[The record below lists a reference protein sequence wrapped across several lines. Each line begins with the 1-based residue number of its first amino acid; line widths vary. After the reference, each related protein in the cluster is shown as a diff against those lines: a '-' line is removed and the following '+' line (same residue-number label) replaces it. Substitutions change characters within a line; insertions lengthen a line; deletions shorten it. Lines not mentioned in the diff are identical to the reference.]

1 MYTFEDICPPVYR
14 HIVWALE
21 FVRAPSDSELILGS
35 NSESNWENW
44 SNPGK
49 AESLLEIWDKRWYFI
64 QVYNVWFQ
72 QILRITLKAR
82 NKHPSFEDEGSW
94 VTKKLHIL
102 PKQTSSV
109 SGEPEFEPLSVG
121 LQSPCFSHSITL
133 PLSKPLFYFIHSKSY
148 STFDS
153 IQYARIWID
162 KILFIPLI

>member
-1 MYTFEDICPPVYR
+1 MQKTQIR
-14 HIVWALE
+14 
-21 FVRAPSDSELILGS
+21 SLG
-35 NSESNWENW
+35 WEN
-44 SNPGK
+44 P
-49 AESLLEIWDKRWYFI
+49 LEEYMATHSTILAWKSCGQRNLAGYSPWGRKELYTTKHACI
-64 QVYNVWFQ
+64 MPYMVYNVWFQ